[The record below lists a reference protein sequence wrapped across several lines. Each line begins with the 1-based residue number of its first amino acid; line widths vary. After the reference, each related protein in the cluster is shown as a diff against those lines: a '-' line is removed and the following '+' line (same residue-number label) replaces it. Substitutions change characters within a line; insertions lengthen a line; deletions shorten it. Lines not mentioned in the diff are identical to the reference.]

1 MSTQRHRHRPSVHS
15 AFHQHAFGRFFDAG
29 ESDRSGQAGTA
40 AVAWAPRV
48 DIRVDIK
55 EEESRFVIYA
65 DLPGIDPQAIEV
77 QMHEGILSIRGER
90 AGAGNDAAGRYAH
103 AERRHGSFHRQFA
116 LPDSADAGG
125 IVARG
130 HNGVLEVAIPKKPAT
145 VSRRIPVAAA
155 SAPGADANVHAG
167 A

>member
-1 MSTQRHRHRPSVHS
+1 MSTHRHRHQPSIQR
-15 AFHQHAFGRFFDAG
+15 AFQQHAFSRFFDAA
-29 ESDRSGQAGTA
+29 ESDLSGQAGSA
-40 AVAWAPRV
+40 AASWAPRV
-48 DIRVDIK
+48 DIK
-55 EEESRFVIYA
+55 EEAGRFVIYA
-65 DLPGIDPQAIEV
+65 DLPGVDPQAIEV
-77 QMHEGILSIRGER
+77 QMDNGILSIRGER
-90 AGAGNDAAGRYAH
+90 AATGSDDAGRYAY

-130 HNGVLEVAIPKKPAT
+130 HNGVLEVAIPKKPVA

-155 SAPGADANVHAG
+155 SASEDVANVQPA

>member
-1 MSTQRHRHRPSVHS
+1 MSTQRHRHRPSVHR

-29 ESDRSGQAGTA
+29 ESDQSGTA
-40 AVAWAPRV
+40 AVAWAP
-48 DIRVDIK
+48 RVDIK

-65 DLPGIDPQAIEV
+65 DLPGVDPRAIEV
-77 QMHEGILSIRGER
+77 QMHGGILSIRGER
-90 AGAGNDAAGRYAH
+90 AGNDEAGRYAH
-103 AERRHGSFHRQFA
+103 VERRHGSFHRQFA

-155 SAPGADANVHAG
+155 SAPEADANVHAG